1 MSHDPNMVAALIRR
15 DLHSFLRGVFPI
27 VTPGTTFSP
36 NWHVEAMT
44 HALTQVLDGETRR
57 LIITV
62 PPRHLKS
69 IVSSVALPAFALG
82 RDPSRQIICVS
93 YGDLLAR
100 TLADSCRAVMR
111 SDFYQRVFPQ
121 TKLVKGSEIELTT
134 TARGTR
140 FATSVGGTLTGR
152 GGSLI
157 IIDDPM
163 KAQDA
168 HSESVREGVKRW
180 YSHTLMSRLDDKSK
194 DSIVV
199 VMQRLHVD
207 DLVGHLLDQGGWTHL
222 NLPARADTDQRIPL
236 GNGRV
241 YLRRTGEL
249 LHPAR
254 ESHDVLDA
262 FKRNMGSLDFAAQ
275 YQQAPIEK
283 GGNYIKW
290 KWFQFYNE
298 PPAYQ
303 SGDRIIVSW
312 DTAISAKDAASFSV
326 GMALQVRGESVWI
339 LDVVRQHL
347 EYPDLKRTVTAMHE
361 KWSAVGRGRY
371 ALVIENKGSGMPLI
385 QELKS
390 KNLHALAVEPTSD
403 KETRMVGQ
411 TARIEAGSVALP
423 RNAPWLE
430 DFRHE
435 ICAFPSGRHNDQVDA
450 LSQGLDEAFNPQRRG
465 ESAQGFAMGLF
476 H

>member
-100 TLADSCRAVMR
+100 NLADSCRAVMR

-241 YLRRTGEL
+241 YLREPGSFCIPRASRTMYWTHSNATWAPSTL
-249 LHPAR
+249 Q
-254 ESHDVLDA
+254 
-262 FKRNMGSLDFAAQ
+262 RNTNRHRSKKVATTLNGSGSSFITNRPPTSQAIGSL
-275 YQQAPIEK
+275 Y
-283 GGNYIKW
+283 
-290 KWFQFYNE
+290 
-298 PPAYQ
+298 
-303 SGDRIIVSW
+303 
-312 DTAISAKDAASFSV
+312 
-326 GMALQVRGESVWI
+326 RG
-339 LDVVRQHL
+339 
-347 EYPDLKRTVTAMHE
+347 
-361 KWSAVGRGRY
+361 
-371 ALVIENKGSGMPLI
+371 
-385 QELKS
+385 
-390 KNLHALAVEPTSD
+390 
-403 KETRMVGQ
+403 TR
-411 TARIEAGSVALP
+411 R
-423 RNAPWLE
+423 
-430 DFRHE
+430 
-435 ICAFPSGRHNDQVDA
+435 
-450 LSQGLDEAFNPQRRG
+450 
-465 ESAQGFAMGLF
+465 
-476 H
+476 